1 MASRTI
7 TPGTN
12 DVSDYNSRLVTV
24 EVTGGKHREMMR
36 LGTYTLTIPYSCLS
50 QTIQRIHR
58 LGGKIN
64 HVTMPDFNSEVS
76 KLESFPVLPVSAE
89 NHVLAPL
96 KEEAESVSPTSPPPS
111 DSSSRKDSANTRA
124 ATKST
129 NGKQGQRSKRKNKS

>member
-58 LGGKIN
+58 FGGKIN
-64 HVTMPDFNSEVS
+64 HVTMPHFNSEVS

-89 NHVLAPL
+89 NPVIAPL
-96 KEEAESVSPTSPPPS
+96 KEAESVSPPSPPPS
-111 DSSSRKDSANTRA
+111 ESSSRKDSANTRA

-129 NGKQGQRSKRKNKS
+129 NGKQGQRSKRKK